1 LESFATSFAKKGSI
15 KIGNNNL
22 QVTSIE
28 VLFSRKYESPKARD
42 YIVNQLKELGA
53 LKIFQF
59 GSTINGDINLR
70 SDLDLIV
77 IMPPTKTGWE
87 WMNEIYESVDRMVGA
102 DIIVYAPDE
111 FEMMLKESSFVR
123 HAIKTGKKIYE
134 KE

>member
-1 LESFATSFAKKGSI
+1 MKTIVQI
-15 KIGNNNL
+15 KEKVYEKRIKL
-22 QVTSIE
+22 Q
-28 VLFSRKYESPKARD
+28 KARD

-59 GSTINGDINLR
+59 GSTITGDISLR

-87 WMNEIYESVDRMVGA
+87 WMNEIYENIDRMVGA
-102 DIIVYAPDE
+102 DIIAYTPDE
-111 FEMMLKESSFVR
+111 FDKMLKESSFVR

-134 KE
+134 KK